1 MKRNYIVIPSTD
13 AALQFLEK
21 ITRFIF
27 LFVKK
32 REDRFGCI
40 KPAVDVANQ
49 YIFIYPFWSSFS
61 TLLLNCYYHET
72 FQFFSERRQ
81 FPSKIRR
88 YGDKELFFYQM
99 NETAFVLC
107 STSVPNFFLSTV
119 FWLLRLIQFL
129 YLHSQSP
136 AKQLRLFERCF

>member
-1 MKRNYIVIPSTD
+1 MKRNYYVIPSTD
-13 AALQFLEK
+13 SALQFLEK

-32 REDRFGCI
+32 REDCFGCI

-107 STSVPNFFLSTV
+107 STSVPNFF
-119 FWLLRLIQFL
+119 
-129 YLHSQSP
+129 HP
-136 AKQLRLFERCF
+136 LFSGCCG